1 MKPPDKPVQTH
12 TVAEIAQAT
21 GLTAVGDTSLQIARP
36 SEPADAGANDLALAM
51 SPNYEAALRAS
62 PARAAV
68 LWEGADWQAL
78 GLASA
83 LYAPRARVALAALG
97 EVFAHQPD
105 LAPGIHP
112 SSLIDP
118 TATIGDDAW
127 IGPFTVIGP
136 NARIGAGARIAAHV
150 TIGREA
156 VIGADAALHP
166 GVRIGARTRI
176 GDRFIAHPNACIGV
190 DGFSFVTPLPGSVES
205 AKSTGKITGDTLNLS
220 LRRINSLGTVEIGDD
235 VEVGAGTTID
245 RGTVAS
251 TCIGHGSKID
261 NQVQIGHNVR
271 IGQACLI
278 CGQTGIAGSARIG
291 DRVVLGGKSGVADHL
306 NIGSDTVIAAG
317 SLVGTNVAPRSVMM
331 GVPAIPRDAFNRQNI
346 ALRRLPRLV
355 EQFRE
360 LRSRLG
366 L

>member
-1 MKPPDKPVQTH
+1 MKPSDEPINTH

-21 GLTAVGDTSLQIARP
+21 GLLAVGDTSLKITRP
-36 SEPADAGANDLALAM
+36 AAPADAGADDLALAM
-51 SPNYEAALRAS
+51 SPKHEAALRAC

-105 LAPGIHP
+105 LTPGIHP
-112 SSLIDP
+112 STLIDP

-136 NARIGAGARIAAHV
+136 NARVGARARIAAHV
-150 TIGREA
+150 TIGRDS

-205 AKSTGKITGDTLNLS
+205 AKSTGRITDDALNLS
-220 LRRINSLGTVEIGDD
+220 LRRINSLGAVEIGDD
-235 VEVGAGTTID
+235 VEIGAGTTID

-251 TCIGHGSKID
+251 TTIGDGTKID
-261 NQVQIGHNVR
+261 NQVQIGHNAR
-271 IGQACLI
+271 IGQTCLI
-278 CGQTGIAGSARIG
+278 SGQTGIAGSARIG

-306 NIGSDTVIAAG
+306 TVGSDTVIAAG

-331 GVPAIPRDAFNRQNI
+331 GVPAIPRDAFNLQNI

-355 EQFRE
+355 DQFRE